1 MSFSLKY
8 PAILDKRSLL
18 KNNSSSSKASL
29 LNSGRE
35 GNFHGFSKVK
45 WKKKNQAKIE
55 AETWTSSEG
64 WEASCRSKQGQP
76 HRCPRCSLPP
86 CSSGCPW
93 GGEGVVEGTWRVLG
107 CLGRGCSCS
116 SGAASSCCETGWEF
130 RWGAAV
136 ASWLHLSAKCA
147 LKEKRKKVKTK
158 TNNCMWGQ
166 NGCHLPFKMFL
177 LRGEGEAARAFV

>member
-45 WKKKNQAKIE
+45 WKKKIKQKSRQKPELPQRVGKHLA
-55 AETWTSSEG
+55 G
-64 WEASCRSKQGQP
+64 ASRASPTG
-76 HRCPRCSLPP
+76 CPRCSLPP

-107 CLGRGCSCS
+107 CLGGGCFCS

-130 RWGAAV
+130 WWGAAV

-177 LRGEGEAARAFV
+177 LHGEGEAARAFV